1 MLPIVRIRRKYTT
14 NPSAVATRAFTS
26 KAASEAVEGADF
38 SGASTKKQSGTSTT
52 AAAVN
57 GAYGRRQRSQDNGRL
72 PERSP
77 AKSGERACAGN
88 QYNADQSNDHA
99 EQPTNRQ
106 RLMPCPQQAN
116 QTNK

>member
-26 KAASEAVEGADF
+26 KAASEAVEGAEF

-57 GAYGRRQRSQDNGRL
+57 VPAAAISRSVATRAFTSKAASEAVEGAEFSGASTKKQSGTSTTAAAVNV
-72 PERSP
+72 P
-77 AKSGERACAGN
+77 AAAIS
-88 QYNADQSNDHA
+88 
-99 EQPTNRQ
+99 
-106 RLMPCPQQAN
+106 
-116 QTNK
+116 